1 MRVACQPLCHP
12 HGGVGPGRARTRGT
26 SLLEMLLVIAL
37 IAMAGVLAAAALN
50 GGIDG
55 MRLRTAGKAIA
66 SQLRYTR
73 TQAIATGTPQRF
85 LIDPQQRRWEAP
97 GGHHGDLPPSLEIR
111 FTGARQVQSRQDQ
124 GAIQFFPDGA
134 ATGGR
139 IDLQVKDARWRIDVG
154 WITGEVRSGPLRTP
168 SP

>member
-1 MRVACQPLCHP
+1 MRVARLPFLSP
-12 HGGVGPGRARTRGT
+12 HRAAPVVRRQLRGS

-37 IAMAGVLAAAALN
+37 IALAGVLAAAALT

-55 MRLRTAGKAIA
+55 MRLRSAGKAIA
-66 SQLRYTR
+66 AQLRYTR

-97 GGHHGDLPPSLEIR
+97 GGHHGDLPAALEVR

-124 GAIQFFPDGA
+124 GAIQFFADGA
-134 ATGGR
+134 STGGR
-139 IDLQVKDARWRIDVG
+139 IDPTIKDARWRVDVG

-168 SP
+168 AP

>member
-1 MRVACQPLCHP
+1 MRVACQPLRHRD
-12 HGGVGPGRARTRGT
+12 GGAGPGRTRTRGT

-97 GGHHGDLPPSLEIR
+97 GGHHGDLPSSLEVR

-134 ATGGR
+134 STGGR
-139 IDLQVKDARWRIDVG
+139 IDLRVKDAIWRVDVG
-154 WITGEVRSGPLRTP
+154 WITGEVRSGQVRTP
-168 SP
+168 TP

>member
-12 HGGVGPGRARTRGT
+12 YGVVGPAPARTHGT

-37 IAMAGVLAAAALN
+37 IAIAGVLAAAVLN

-73 TQAIATGTPQRF
+73 TQAIATGAPQRF
-85 LIDPQQRRWEAP
+85 LIDPQRHCWEAP
-97 GGHHGDLPPSLEIR
+97 GGHHGDLPTSLEVR

-124 GAIQFFPDGA
+124 GAIGFFPDGA
-134 ATGGR
+134 STGGR
-139 IDLQVKDARWRIDVG
+139 IDLQIKNARWRVDVG
-154 WITGEVRSGPLRTP
+154 WITGEVHSGPLRTP

>member
-1 MRVACQPLCHP
+1 MRVACQPLRHP
-12 HGGVGPGRARTRGT
+12 HGVGPGRTRTRGT

-85 LIDPQQRRWEAP
+85 LIDPLQRRWEAP
-97 GGHHGDLPPSLEIR
+97 GGHHGDLPSSLQVR
-111 FTGARQVQSRQDQ
+111 FTGARQVQSREDQ

-134 ATGGR
+134 STGGR
-139 IDLQVKDARWRIDVG
+139 IDLQVKDARWRVDVG
-154 WITGEVRSGPLRTP
+154 WITGEVRSGPQRTP
-168 SP
+168 AP